1 MLTAWLAGMVMGFAG
16 SVPVAGPINML
27 VFSYGLQ
34 GRLRSAT
41 LIALGGAL
49 PEAFWAGLAFWGFTA
64 LLERYAWIEAGSEIA
79 ATVVLVGVGFFLL
92 LRPPSGK
99 NSSESD
105 RDDVSGTL
113 SALGLGFSLTAL
125 NPTLL
130 FNWGAAVT
138 MVVSLGILL
147 PRASLAFPF
156 AVGVLMGILLWFA
169 VILQLLAR
177 HHRRFSPE
185 SRAWMLRGMGVV
197 LLVFAVATGTR
208 LLWTNGY
215 RLW

>member
-1 MLTAWLAGMVMGFAG
+1 MLTAWLAGLVMGFAG

-27 VFSYGLQ
+27 VFSFGLQ

-49 PEAFWAGLAFWGFTA
+49 PEAIWAGLAFWGFTA
-64 LLERYAWIEAGSEIA
+64 LLERYDWIEAGSEIA
-79 ATVVLVGVGFFLL
+79 ATVVLVCVGLFLL
-92 LRPPSGK
+92 LRPPTGK
-99 NSSESD
+99 KSSEAE

-147 PRASLAFPF
+147 PQAALAIPF

-185 SRAWMLRGMGVV
+185 SRAWMLRGMG
-197 LLVFAVATGTR
+197 LLLLAFALATGAR
-208 LLWTNGY
+208 LFWTSGQAI
-215 RLW
+215 

>member
-1 MLTAWLAGMVMGFAG
+1 MLTAWLAGFVMGFAG

-27 VFSYGLQ
+27 VFSFGLQ
-34 GRLRSAT
+34 GRLRPAT

-49 PEAFWAGLAFWGFTA
+49 PEAIWAGLAFWGFTA

-79 ATVVLVGVGFFLL
+79 ATGVLVGVGLFLL
-92 LRPPSGK
+92 LRPPTGQK
-99 NSSESD
+99 SSEAE

-147 PRASLAFPF
+147 PQAALAIPF
-156 AVGVLMGILLWFA
+156 GVGVLMGILLWFA

-185 SRAWMLRGMGVV
+185 SRAWMLRGMGLI
-197 LLVFAVATGTR
+197 LLAFALATGAR
-208 LLWTNGY
+208 LFWTGG
-215 RLW
+215 LGI